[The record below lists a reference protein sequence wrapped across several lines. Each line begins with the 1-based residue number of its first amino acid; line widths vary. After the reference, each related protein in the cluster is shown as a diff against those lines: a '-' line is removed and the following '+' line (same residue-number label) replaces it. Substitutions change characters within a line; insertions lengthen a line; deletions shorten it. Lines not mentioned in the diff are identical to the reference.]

1 MRCLVASCNVH
12 HHGGWKKYALARFTQ
27 PLPHKGRSP
36 LSYMARVPFFCR
48 LARIAATAIRERDSA
63 FFERRRPRARG
74 LAASEARRRGEE
86 RGGEGEGNFAVSLT
100 GEKMAG
106 GRASDKRDERDGE
119 QAAVFA
125 LPAQYGRDGPS
136 SCDSC
141 TGRGSPKTESIS

>member
-1 MRCLVASCNVH
+1 MCTGEIH
-12 HHGGWKKYALARFTQ
+12 PT
-27 PLPHKGRSP
+27 SP
-36 LSYMARVPFFCR
+36 AQGPVTAELYGTGAFLLSA
-48 LARIAATAIRERDSA
+48 ARIAATAIRERDSA

-106 GRASDKRDERDGE
+106 GRATKEMREAASER
-119 QAAVFA
+119 AAVFA

>member
-1 MRCLVASCNVH
+1 MCTGEIH
-12 HHGGWKKYALARFTQ
+12 PT
-27 PLPHKGRSP
+27 SP
-36 LSYMARVPFFCR
+36 AQGPVTAELYGTGAFLLSA
-48 LARIAATAIRERDSA
+48 ARIAATAIRERDSA

-100 GEKMAG
+100 GEKMVG
-106 GRASDKRDERDGE
+106 GRATKEMRETASER
-119 QAAVFA
+119 AAVFA